1 METIET
7 HLVEEETHVY
17 LTKVDL
23 KKRKDEVTGF
33 KVTCYDRVV
42 ECDLT
47 EETPSVLVR
56 KLTEE
61 DKQVILKKG
70 YSNVGKKWTHEELK
84 DLEKRYT
91 QNNEDI
97 EYISTLFERTG
108 RSIFLQLR
116 KMGHIPEN
124 ETYKEE

>member
-23 KKRKDEVTGF
+23 KKREDEVTGF

-61 DKQVILKKG
+61 DRQVILKKG
-70 YSNVGKKWTHEELK
+70 YSNVGKKWTFEELK

-91 QNNEDI
+91 QDNEDI
-97 EYISTLFERTG
+97 EYISTIFERTG
-108 RSIFLQLR
+108 SSIFLQLR

-124 ETYKEE
+124 ETYKKV

>member
-7 HLVEEETHVY
+7 HLVEEETQVY

-23 KKRKDEVTGF
+23 KKREDEVTGF

-97 EYISTLFERTG
+97 EYISTLFKRTG

-124 ETYKEE
+124 ETYKKE

>member
-23 KKRKDEVTGF
+23 KKREDEVTGF

-42 ECDLT
+42 ECDLSK
-47 EETPSVLVR
+47 ETPSVLVR

-61 DKQVILKKG
+61 DRQVILKKG
-70 YSNVGKKWTHEELK
+70 YSNVGKNGPTRTQN
-84 DLEKRYT
+84 LEKRYT

-97 EYISTLFERTG
+97 EYISTLLKELEFV
-108 RSIFLQLR
+108 FLQLK
-116 KMGHIPEN
+116 KMGHIP
-124 ETYKEE
+124 K